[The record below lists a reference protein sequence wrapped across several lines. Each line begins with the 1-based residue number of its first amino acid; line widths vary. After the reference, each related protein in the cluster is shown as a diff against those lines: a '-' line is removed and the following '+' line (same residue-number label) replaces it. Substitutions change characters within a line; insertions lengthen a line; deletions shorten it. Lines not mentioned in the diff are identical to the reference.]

1 MSAEPY
7 VGDVSLF
14 AFNKSPKDWLP
25 CDGKVL
31 NISDDHVLAAV
42 IGWMAVIGLFYV
54 GRVASNYIEASRS
67 GSSLNQVAPAS
78 GPTTPQRP

>member
-7 VGDVSLF
+7 IGDVSLF

-31 NISDDHVLAAV
+31 QISAYPVLASVIGSTYGGDGKTTFAVPNLAAV
-42 IGWMAVIGLFYV
+42 GGVNYYIAVCGIYPPG
-54 GRVASNYIEASRS
+54 
-67 GSSLNQVAPAS
+67 
-78 GPTTPQRP
+78 T

>member
-31 NISDDHVLAAV
+31 KISDYPVLAAV
-42 IGWMAVIGLFYV
+42 IGNAYGGDGQTTFAVPNLAAV
-54 GRVASNYIEASRS
+54 GGVSYYIA
-67 GSSLNQVAPAS
+67 AS
-78 GPTTPQRP
+78 GIYPPSV